1 MNNGK
6 KKKKRKK
13 IMANINDSGWPRKVK
28 VILLV
33 QLDLSESVKRKNNLY
48 KWSSLIRCLIFRSD
62 NRNWRLEILLAGVS
76 FNWILIKTSF
86 S

>member
-1 MNNGK
+1 M
-6 KKKKRKK
+6 KRKEKEK

-48 KWSSLIRCLIFRSD
+48 KWSSLIRCLIFRITGI
-62 NRNWRLEILLAGVS
+62 RV
-76 FNWILIKTSF
+76 
-86 S
+86 

>member
-1 MNNGK
+1 MK
-6 KKKKRKK
+6 KKEKEK

-48 KWSSLIRCLIFRSD
+48 KWSSLIRCLIFRITGI
-62 NRNWRLEILLAGVS
+62 RV
-76 FNWILIKTSF
+76 
-86 S
+86 

>member
-1 MNNGK
+1 MK
-6 KKKKRKK
+6 KKEK

-48 KWSSLIRCLIFRSD
+48 KWSSLIRCLIFRITGI
-62 NRNWRLEILLAGVS
+62 RV
-76 FNWILIKTSF
+76 
-86 S
+86 